1 MAGAKTLFDHIKQ
14 ITDIQD
20 PKYWDKLEE
29 GDKKTFSNYMVFR
42 FLSMKY
48 EWVELIAD
56 LQPYLQEIP
65 PKTLY
70 LTLIDLIPKSRT
82 FLKYMKPTKSEDY
95 EGWIIDLVGMKYEV
109 SKLEAEEYVKIL
121 YAIKGGHQKLKEIAE
136 GYGVDAKTIK
146 KLKLQGV

>member
-1 MAGAKTLFDHIKQ
+1 MAGAATLFDHIKQ
-14 ITDIQD
+14 VTDIQD

-95 EGWIIDLVGMKYEV
+95 EGWIIDLVAMKYEV

-121 YAIKGGHQKLKEIAE
+121 YAIKEGHQRLKEIAE
-136 GYGVDAKTIK
+136 GYGVDTKLIK

>member
-1 MAGAKTLFDHIKQ
+1 MAGSATLFDHLKQ
-14 ITDIQD
+14 ITDIQN
-20 PKYWDKLEE
+20 PKYWDTLEDA
-29 GDKKTFSNYMVFR
+29 DKRTWSNFMIFR

-48 EWVELIAD
+48 EWVELIAE

-95 EGWIIDLVGMKYEV
+95 ESWIIDLVGMKYEV

-121 YAIKGGHQKLKEIAE
+121 YAIKEGHQKLKEIAE
-136 GYGVDAKTIK
+136 GYGVDTKLIK
-146 KLKLQGV
+146 KLKLRI

>member
-1 MAGAKTLFDHIKQ
+1 MAGSATLFDHLKQ
-14 ITDIQD
+14 ITDIQH
-20 PKYWDKLEE
+20 PKYWDTLDES
-29 GDKKTFSNYMVFR
+29 DKRTWSNYMVFR

-48 EWVELIAD
+48 EWVELIAE

-95 EGWIIDLVGMKYEV
+95 ESWIIDLVAMKYEV
-109 SKLEAEEYVKIL
+109 SKLEAGEYVKIL
-121 YAIKGGHQKLKEIAE
+121 YAIKEGHQKLKEIAE
-136 GYGVDAKTIK
+136 GYGVDTKLIK
-146 KLKLQGV
+146 KLKLRI